1 MRAGFSISAFAEI
14 ERSRL
19 TVSSSTPIAEA
30 ILVVDQRFARSMT
43 TNDDLRELS
52 DDLDREGF

>member
-1 MRAGFSISAFAEI
+1 VAGSWPRAPGAFW
-14 ERSRL
+14 
-19 TVSSSTPIAEA
+19 
-30 ILVVDQRFARSMT
+30 DKMT

>member
-1 MRAGFSISAFAEI
+1 MRRPEEPSGPVLSGFVGPFGGAG
-14 ERSRL
+14 
-19 TVSSSTPIAEA
+19 
-30 ILVVDQRFARSMT
+30 MT